1 MDKVALVELL
11 RSRLDG
17 VLAVYAFGSR
27 IQGTA
32 DERSDLDLA
41 VLVQGYADPLTLWD
55 IAGEAADVAGCPV
68 DLLDLRR
75 ASTVMQQVL
84 TKGERWWAVP
94 GDEAGLFEC
103 AVLSEK
109 LEPDRARAPLLR
121 DIERDGRVYGRWC
134 VVEQGRK
141 HRARRQACT

>member
-1 MDKVALVELL
+1 MNKVVLVELL

-41 VLVQGYADPLTLWD
+41 VLVQGYADPLMLWD
-55 IAGEAADVAGCPV
+55 LAGDAADIAGCPV

-75 ASTVMQQVL
+75 ASTVMQQQVL

-109 LEPDRARAPLLR
+109 LELDRARAPLLR
-121 DIERDGRVYGRWC
+121 DIERDGRVYGR
-134 VVEQGRK
+134 
-141 HRARRQACT
+141 

>member
-1 MDKVALVELL
+1 MDKKALVGLL
-11 RSRLDG
+11 RSRVDG
-17 VLAVYAFGSR
+17 LLAVYAFGSR

-55 IAGEAADVAGCPV
+55 LAGEAADVAGCPV

-75 ASTVMQQVL
+75 ASTVMQQQVL

-109 LEPDRARAPLLR
+109 LELDRARAPLLW
-121 DIERDGRVYGRWC
+121 DIERDGRVYGR
-134 VVEQGRK
+134 
-141 HRARRQACT
+141 

>member
-27 IQGTA
+27 IQSTA

-41 VLVQGYADPLTLWD
+41 VLAQGYADPLTLWNL
-55 IAGEAADVAGCPV
+55 AGEAADVAGCPV
-68 DLLDLRR
+68 NLLDLRR
-75 ASTVMQQVL
+75 ASTVMQQQVL

-109 LEPDRARAPLLR
+109 LELDRARAPLLR
-121 DIERDGRVYGRWC
+121 DIERDGRVYGR
-134 VVEQGRK
+134 
-141 HRARRQACT
+141 